1 MPVESHYEVL
11 GLQRN
16 ASPADVRKA
25 FRKLSLEHH
34 PDRNK
39 AIDAEA
45 KFKRVAEAFVVLST
59 PKLKAIY
66 DQYGMEGL
74 STGAPEGHEGYTQ
87 PWVFDGDAHK
97 VFREF
102 FGTDN
107 PFQDLFPPQDE
118 FKFGEGPSLAQRLR
132 RHQSP
137 PIESALLISLEEAFS
152 GCVKKL
158 RIARKVLNDDGNTTT
173 ERDKILTVNVK
184 PGWKAG
190 TRVTFP
196 KEGDQGPNNIP
207 ADVVFVIKYKDHP
220 RFVRKGNDLIHTTR
234 VKLADALCGCSIS
247 LLTLDGRQLSIPVND
262 VITPSYEKRVP
273 NEGMP
278 HTRDPSKRGDLI
290 IKFEIIFPSSL
301 SDEHKRLIR
310 AGLP

>member
-1 MPVESHYEVL
+1 MPVQSYYDTL
-11 GLQRN
+11 GLQRS
-16 ASPADVRKA
+16 ALPADVRKA
-25 FRKLSLEHH
+25 YRKLSLENH

-39 AIDAEA
+39 SIDAEA
-45 KFKRVAEAFVVLST
+45 NFKRVAEAYVVLST
-59 PKLKAIY
+59 PDLRAIY

-74 STGAPEGHEGYTQ
+74 SSGAPKGHDGYTD

-118 FKFGEGPSLAQRLR
+118 FQLGPGPSVAQRLR

-137 PIESALLISLEEAFS
+137 PIESDLYISLEEAFT

-158 RIARKVLNDDGNTTT
+158 RITRKVLNDDGHTTT
-173 ERDKILTVNVK
+173 QRDKILTVNVK
-184 PGWKAG
+184 PGWKEG

-207 ADVVFVIKYKDHP
+207 ADVVFVIKYRDHP
-220 RFVRKGNDLIHTTR
+220 RFRRKGNDLIHTTR
-234 VKLADALCGCSIS
+234 VKLSDALCGCGIS
-247 LLTLDGRQLSIPVND
+247 LLTLDGRQLNIPVND
-262 VITPSYEKRVP
+262 VITPAYMKRVP
-273 NEGMP
+273 GEGMP
-278 HTRDPSKRGDLI
+278 HSKDPATRGDLI
-290 IKFEIIFPSSL
+290 IKFDILFPANLTDDS
-301 SDEHKRLIR
+301 KRLIR
-310 AGLP
+310 AALP